1 MMIFKRK
8 PDVEKAKNEIL
19 PSGMLYLGDKVV
31 EVPKLTPELFKKLT
45 RVTDNLPA
53 LAFKLMSISD
63 EETLQAYMVA
73 ALDFIADELVAV
85 TAELSGIDAEYLSK
99 NAGMAEIIRYLK
111 ATADKNDLT
120 PLVKNLIR
128 LLTKAENTEGQ
139 ADA

>member
-1 MMIFKRK
+1 MIFKRK
-8 PDVEKAKNEIL
+8 PDVENAKNEIL

-99 NAGMAEIIRYLK
+99 NAGMAEIVKYLK